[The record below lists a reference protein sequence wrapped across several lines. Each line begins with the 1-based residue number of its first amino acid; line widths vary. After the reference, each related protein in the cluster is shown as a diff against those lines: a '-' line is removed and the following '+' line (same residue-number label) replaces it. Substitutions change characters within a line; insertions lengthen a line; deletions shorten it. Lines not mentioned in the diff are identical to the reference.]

1 MARRTLRK
9 LSAAP
14 VPALAPA
21 TPPSITVSMVP
32 SEPEEPGRPSPSDAV
47 AALTRQRSAA
57 AALSRNRNRNV
68 TNKAELEANL
78 HHIHTTIHAE
88 RPMTTKRAYLPKQA
102 EFRTFYEA
110 RGFQDGE
117 TVTESKL
124 LLFLEKEVV
133 YRPLRGPSRKLAPG
147 IPADEARLHW
157 QSVRAYITAI
167 TDLWQQQ
174 RTLSMNNNPSPRETT
189 AREYIQTL

>member
-21 TPPSITVSMVP
+21 TPRSITVSMVP

-47 AALTRQRSAA
+47 AAPTRQRGAA

-68 TNKAELEANL
+68 TNKAELEDNL
-78 HHIHTTIHAE
+78 YRIHTTIHAE
-88 RPMTTKRAYLPKQA
+88 RPMTTKRAYGPKQA
-102 EFRTFYEA
+102 EFRNFCQA
-110 RGFQDGE
+110 RGFQDRE

-147 IPADEARLHW
+147 IPADEARLH
-157 QSVRAYITAI
+157 
-167 TDLWQQQ
+167 
-174 RTLSMNNNPSPRETT
+174 
-189 AREYIQTL
+189 